1 MEPETASD
9 LMSNNQA
16 VKEFVFF
23 VVNEIK
29 TLNTLDDVEVEDP
42 IMAAV
47 EVKARKLALEKLTN
61 IIKPMMQLTETGAK
75 FSNNEYVT

>member
-16 VKEFVFF
+16 VKEFVSF